1 MDHFQLKHGELA
13 CEDVPL
19 AEIAAEVGT
28 PVYVYSS
35 ATMCRHA
42 EALRSALDPLAEP
55 LIAYAVKANPNAA
68 VVATLAN
75 AGLGADVVSGGEYRR
90 AIAAGV
96 APDKIVFSGVGKT
109 EAEMRLALEGGLYQF
124 NLESVIETEMLSA
137 VASAMGVTAPVGFRV
152 NPDVAAGGHAKIT
165 TGAAENK
172 FGIAFGDALGAYAR
186 AAELPGLAVQ
196 GVAVHIGSQLTSLDP
211 LERAFTRVGELIEEL
226 RSAGHD
232 IRVADLGGGLGVP
245 YDPALAP
252 PPSPADYG
260 AMVRRLTADWNVRLV
275 FEPGRLIVGNAGV
288 LLSRVIRIKPGAAHP
303 FVIVDA
309 AMNDLMRPALYDAW
323 HKIDAVRPSG
333 EHWTANVVGPVCE
346 TGDTFATARE
356 MDRVGAGDLV
366 VFRTAGAYAAAMS
379 STYNSRPLTP
389 EVLVDSDRWAV
400 VRPRIDVD
408 RLIAA
413 DRVPDW
419 LAGCAPG
426 SSR

>member
-68 VVATLAN
+68 VVATLAK